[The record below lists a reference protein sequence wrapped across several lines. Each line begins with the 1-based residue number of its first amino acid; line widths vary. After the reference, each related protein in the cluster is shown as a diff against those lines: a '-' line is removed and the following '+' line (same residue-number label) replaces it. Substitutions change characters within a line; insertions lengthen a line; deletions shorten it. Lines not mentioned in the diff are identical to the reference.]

1 MHGRE
6 ITLLINGARHFMSV
20 SAAVA
25 TQPVL
30 ALAICRGVVPPLE
43 VGEDLAARAG

>member
-6 ITLLINGARHFMSV
+6 ITLLMNRARRFMSV
-20 SAAVA
+20 SAA

-30 ALAICRGVVPPLE
+30 ALAICRGIVPPLE